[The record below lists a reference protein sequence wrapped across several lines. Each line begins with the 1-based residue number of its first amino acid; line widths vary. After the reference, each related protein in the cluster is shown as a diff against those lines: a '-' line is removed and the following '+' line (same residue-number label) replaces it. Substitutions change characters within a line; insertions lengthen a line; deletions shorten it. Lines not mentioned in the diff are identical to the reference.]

1 LASAWFSLLS
11 SWYYQFDKGGIEMS
25 DEFNKVVI
33 SAVKNQEQAVGLVE
47 KLFAVAQPGAV
58 YSEPVTVGEHT
69 VITASEV
76 SVAMGFGY
84 GMGGGPGQAGRR
96 RRGSEDEP
104 QDERGEAGGMGGGG
118 GGGGASSGRPVAVI
132 SIRPEGVRV
141 EPVVDPT
148 KIALAFFTTI
158 GSMLIMLS
166 KMRKASK
173 LT

>member
-1 LASAWFSLLS
+1 
-11 SWYYQFDKGGIEMS
+11 MS
-25 DEFNKVVI
+25 DEFNKVVV
-33 SAVKNQEQAVGLVE
+33 SAVKNQEQAIGLVE

-58 YSEPVTVGEHT
+58 YSEPLTVGEHT

-84 GMGGGPGQAGRR
+84 GMGGGTSPEPAEGEAV
-96 RRGSEDEP
+96 SEDEP
-104 QDERGEAGGMGGGG
+104 QGQKEEASGFGGGG

-158 GSMLIMLS
+158 GTMFIMLS
-166 KMRKASK
+166 KMRKASQS
-173 LT
+173 